1 MSGREP
7 GVLRRRALCFVSEW
21 KNVTYSEVCRVS
33 TIKGELLGL
42 KKFLQVNFVNLCRT
56 TASAELTAISDRGE
70 SASLQFG

>member
-1 MSGREP
+1 M
-7 GVLRRRALCFVSEW
+7 
-21 KNVTYSEVCRVS
+21 S